1 MEKCYNHPHVSAIGK
16 CIICDKNL
24 CELCAYIIDGKIY
37 CKTHAD
43 EILSKKAPPIKR
55 ITIPKLTSNL
65 LFLIGIMGIITIF
78 LLPLGIIS
86 ATTLFCYANF
96 SCRYPI
102 LLSCNR

>member
-1 MEKCYNHPHVSAIGK
+1 MEKCHNHPYISSIGK

-37 CKTHAD
+37 CEIHAD

-96 SCRYPI
+96 SCWYPI